1 MSATFCPPTASL
13 NRCAITVEMAVMI
26 LRKLSAA
33 IPRGGIIALAAASAA
48 CATSGAASPEV
59 RDSVLVIPAA
69 TKRIADRAFA
79 DRTDF
84 NRVEFASPCVLSEI
98 GEHAFLGCVN
108 LRDIPLPSSLRKIG
122 EGAFRECVSLT
133 EISLP
138 RGVTAIPRQAFA
150 WCEDLREVSIP
161 ETVTDIASHSFAYCA
176 SLGSIEF
183 PRRVTHIGS
192 NAFSFCGS
200 LTEISLPATVRE
212 LESYAF
218 SECVSLR
225 SATLPANS
233 HLLGELI
240 FSGCRSLESVTTAS
254 PVPAE
259 FDCASTLFE
268 ENERG
273 MYETCRLY
281 VPARSVEAYR
291 RAGGWSLFSDILPIQ
306 NR

>member
-1 MSATFCPPTASL
+1 MTLYRHYATMFSDSLFTSVCRRMCLLCAVLFPACVMSA
-13 NRCAITVEMAVMI
+13 
-26 LRKLSAA
+26 AA
-33 IPRGGIIALAAASAA
+33 
-48 CATSGAASPEV
+48 TPEV
-59 RDSVLVIPAA
+59 RDSVLVIAGG
-69 TKRIADRAFA
+69 TEKIADRAFA

-84 NRVEFASPCVLSEI
+84 NRVEFASPCVLREI
-98 GEHAFLGCVN
+98 GEYAFLGCTN
-108 LRDIPLPSSLRKIG
+108 LRDMPLPSSLRKIG
-122 EGAFRECVSLT
+122 EGAFRECVALAA
-133 EISLP
+133 ISLP
-138 RGVTAIPRQAFA
+138 RGVTTIPRQAFA
-150 WCEDLREVSIP
+150 WCEELREVSLP
-161 ETVTDIASHSFAYCA
+161 ETVTDIAAHAFAYCA
-176 SLGSIEF
+176 SLDSIEI

-268 ENERG
+268 ENERD

-291 RAGGWSLFSDILPIQ
+291 RAGGWCLFDDILPIQ
-306 NR
+306 TR